1 MSVASGAILRAKNGS
16 ISLEWGAINSVY
28 ALFSRFVT
36 TFQIMDSNR
45 SRRRPNREF
54 IFYHEKP
61 AFLKPQTNPL
71 WDKCTIKHDSSSISF
86 MINLE
91 FIKKKSIFLN
101 Q

>member
-1 MSVASGAILRAKNGS
+1 MSKKVEIKGLERRRMSVASGAILGAKNGS

-61 AFLKPQTNPL
+61 AFLKPQ
-71 WDKCTIKHDSSSISF
+71 KH
-86 MINLE
+86 
-91 FIKKKSIFLN
+91 
-101 Q
+101 QQ

>member
-1 MSVASGAILRAKNGS
+1 MSKMRRNQSFKKGEKRRRMSVADGAILRAKNES

-61 AFLKPQTNPL
+61 AFLKPQ
-71 WDKCTIKHDSSSISF
+71 KHTH
-86 MINLE
+86 
-91 FIKKKSIFLN
+91 
-101 Q
+101 